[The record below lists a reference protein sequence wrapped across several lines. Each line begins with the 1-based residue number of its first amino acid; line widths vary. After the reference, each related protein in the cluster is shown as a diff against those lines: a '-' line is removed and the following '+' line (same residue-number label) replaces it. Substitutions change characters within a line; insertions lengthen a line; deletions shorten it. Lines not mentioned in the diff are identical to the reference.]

1 MKYGVKRM
9 DALHLASALAAECE
23 RFLTTD
29 KGILRHVSSLEGMKV
44 RGCCRGGLASPKG
57 FPFIALCN
65 RIRFKVWLT
74 SNVCVCRFCSRH
86 TPGFI

>member
-29 KGILRHVSSLEGMKV
+29 KGILRHVSSLEGDESPGV
-44 RGCCRGGLASPKG
+44 RPRRPCLPEGLSLHCP
-57 FPFIALCN
+57 LQSDS
-65 RIRFKVWLT
+65 L
-74 SNVCVCRFCSRH
+74 
-86 TPGFI
+86 